1 MDRSTKIQLSK
12 LLDSMNKEISDLK
25 AEVERLRKGP
35 EPKEEEVKEEEEP
48 KEIHRYKLKQKHL
61 DELITGDFT
70 KITFT
75 VRGCTVKDYLCILLA
90 LAETELYGEPL
101 PCGYVKFT
109 LGNDKITALIQSY
122 LVKRVD

>member
-12 LLDSMNKEISDLK
+12 ILDSMNKEISNLK
-25 AEVERLRKGP
+25 AELEELRKGP
-35 EPKEEEVKEEEEP
+35 EPKEEVKEEEQP

-61 DELITGDFT
+61 EELTTGDFT

-75 VRGCTVKDYLCILLA
+75 VRGCTVKDYLCILMA
-90 LAETELYGEPL
+90 LSETELYGEPL
-101 PCGYVKFT
+101 PCGYVRFT

>member
-12 LLDSMNKEISDLK
+12 ILDSMNKEISDLK
-25 AEVERLRKGP
+25 AELEKLRKGP
-35 EPKEEEVKEEEEP
+35 EPKEEVKEEKP
-48 KEIHRYKLKQKHL
+48 KEIYRYKLKQKHL
-61 DELITGDFT
+61 EELTAGDFT

-101 PCGYVKFT
+101 PCGYVRFT

>member
-1 MDRSTKIQLSK
+1 
-12 LLDSMNKEISDLK
+12 MNKEISDLK
-25 AEVERLRKGP
+25 AELEKLRKGP
-35 EPKEEEVKEEEEP
+35 EPKEEVKEKEEP

-61 DELITGDFT
+61 EELTTGDFT

-75 VRGCTVKDYLCILLA
+75 VRGCTVKDYLCILMA
-90 LAETELYGEPL
+90 LSETELYGEPL
-101 PCGYVKFT
+101 PCGYVRFT

>member
-12 LLDSMNKEISDLK
+12 ILDSMNKEISDLK
-25 AEVERLRKGP
+25 AELEKLRKGP
-35 EPKEEEVKEEEEP
+35 EPKEEVKEKEP

-61 DELITGDFT
+61 EELTTGDFT

-101 PCGYVKFT
+101 PCGYVRFT
-109 LGNDKITALIQSY
+109 LGDDKITALIQSY

>member
-1 MDRSTKIQLSK
+1 
-12 LLDSMNKEISDLK
+12 MNKEISDLK
-25 AEVERLRKGP
+25 AELAKLRKDP
-35 EPKEEEVKEEEEP
+35 EPKEEVKEEEQP

-61 DELITGDFT
+61 DELTTGDFT

-75 VRGCTVKDYLCILLA
+75 VRGCTVKDYLCILMA
-90 LAETELYGEPL
+90 LSETELYGEPL
-101 PCGYVKFT
+101 PCGYVRFT

>member
-12 LLDSMNKEISDLK
+12 ILDSMNKEISDLK
-25 AEVERLRKGP
+25 AELEKLRKGP
-35 EPKEEEVKEEEEP
+35 EPKEEVKEEKP
-48 KEIHRYKLKQKHL
+48 KEIYRYKLKQKHL
-61 DELITGDFT
+61 DELTAGDFT

-75 VRGCTVKDYLCILLA
+75 VRGCTVKDYLYILLA

-101 PCGYVKFT
+101 PCGYVRFT

>member
-12 LLDSMNKEISDLK
+12 ILDSMNKEISDLK
-25 AEVERLRKGP
+25 AELEKLRKGP
-35 EPKEEEVKEEEEP
+35 EPKEEVKEEKP
-48 KEIHRYKLKQKHL
+48 KEIYKYKLKQKHL
-61 DELITGDFT
+61 EELTSGDFT

-75 VRGCTVKDYLCILLA
+75 VRGCTVKDYLYILLA
-90 LAETELYGEPL
+90 LSETELYGEPL
-101 PCGYVKFT
+101 PCGYVRFT

>member
-12 LLDSMNKEISDLK
+12 ILDSMNKEISDLK
-25 AEVERLRKGP
+25 AELEKLRKGP
-35 EPKEEEVKEEEEP
+35 EPKEEVKEKEEP
-48 KEIHRYKLKQKHL
+48 KEIHKYKLKQKHL
-61 DELITGDFT
+61 EELTSGDFT

-75 VRGCTVKDYLCILLA
+75 VRGCTVKDYLYILLA

-101 PCGYVKFT
+101 PCGYVRFT

>member
-1 MDRSTKIQLSK
+1 MDRSTKIQLTK
-12 LLDSMNKEISDLK
+12 ILDSMNKEISDLK
-25 AEVERLRKGP
+25 AELEQLRKGS
-35 EPKEEEVKEEEEP
+35 EPKEEVKEEEKPREVY
-48 KEIHRYKLKQKHL
+48 KYKLKQKHL
-61 DELITGDFT
+61 EELTSGDFT

-75 VRGCTVKDYLCILLA
+75 VRGCTVKDYLYILLA

-109 LGNDKITALIQSY
+109 LGSGNITALIQSY

>member
-12 LLDSMNKEISDLK
+12 ILDSMNKEISDLK
-25 AEVERLRKGP
+25 AELAKLRKDP
-35 EPKEEEVKEEEEP
+35 EPKEEVKEEEP
-48 KEIHRYKLKQKHL
+48 KEIHKYTLKQKHL
-61 DELITGDFT
+61 DELTTGDFT

-75 VRGCTVKDYLCILLA
+75 VRGCTVKDYLCILMA
-90 LAETELYGEPL
+90 LSETELYGEPL

>member
-35 EPKEEEVKEEEEP
+35 ESKEEEVKEEEEP

-61 DELITGDFT
+61 DELTTGDFT

>member
-1 MDRSTKIQLSK
+1 
-12 LLDSMNKEISDLK
+12 MNKEISDLK
-25 AEVERLRKGP
+25 AELEQLRKGP
-35 EPKEEEVKEEEEP
+35 EPKEEVKEKEEP
-48 KEIHRYKLKQKHL
+48 KEIHKYKLKQKHL
-61 DELITGDFT
+61 EELTAGDFT

-75 VRGCTVKDYLCILLA
+75 IRGCTVKDYLYILLA

-101 PCGYVKFT
+101 PCGYVRFT

>member
-1 MDRSTKIQLSK
+1 
-12 LLDSMNKEISDLK
+12 MNKEISDLK
-25 AEVERLRKGP
+25 AELEKLRKGP
-35 EPKEEEVKEEEEP
+35 EPKEEVKEEKP
-48 KEIHRYKLKQKHL
+48 KEIHKYKLKQKHL
-61 DELITGDFT
+61 EELTAGDFT

-75 VRGCTVKDYLCILLA
+75 VRGCTVKDYLYILLA

-101 PCGYVKFT
+101 PCGYVRFT

>member
-1 MDRSTKIQLSK
+1 VDRSTKIQLSK
-12 LLDSMNKEISDLK
+12 ILDSMNKEISNLK
-25 AEVERLRKGP
+25 AELEELRKGP
-35 EPKEEEVKEEEEP
+35 EPKEKVKEEEP

-61 DELITGDFT
+61 EELTAGDFT

-101 PCGYVKFT
+101 PCGYVRFT

>member
-12 LLDSMNKEISDLK
+12 LLDSMNKEISNLK
-25 AEVERLRKGP
+25 AELEQLRKGP
-35 EPKEEEVKEEEEP
+35 EPKEEAKEEEQP

-61 DELITGDFT
+61 EELTAGDFT

-101 PCGYVKFT
+101 PCGYVRFT

>member
-12 LLDSMNKEISDLK
+12 ILDSMNKEISNLK
-25 AEVERLRKGP
+25 AELEELRKGP
-35 EPKEEEVKEEEEP
+35 EPKEEVKEKEEP
-48 KEIHRYKLKQKHL
+48 KEIHKYKLKQKHL
-61 DELITGDFT
+61 EELTSGDFT

-101 PCGYVKFT
+101 PCGYVRFT

>member
-12 LLDSMNKEISDLK
+12 ILDSMNKEISDLK
-25 AEVERLRKGP
+25 AELEKLRKGP
-35 EPKEEEVKEEEEP
+35 EPKEEVKEEKP
-48 KEIHRYKLKQKHL
+48 KEIYRYKLKQKHL
-61 DELITGDFT
+61 EELTSGDFT

-101 PCGYVKFT
+101 PCGYVRFT

>member
-1 MDRSTKIQLSK
+1 
-12 LLDSMNKEISDLK
+12 MNKEISDLK
-25 AEVERLRKGP
+25 AELEKLRKGP
-35 EPKEEEVKEEEEP
+35 EPKEEVKEEKP
-48 KEIHRYKLKQKHL
+48 KEIYRYKLKQKHL
-61 DELITGDFT
+61 EELTSGDFT

-101 PCGYVKFT
+101 PCGYVRFT

>member
-61 DELITGDFT
+61 DELTTGDFT

-101 PCGYVKFT
+101 PCGYVRFT

>member
-12 LLDSMNKEISDLK
+12 ILDSMNKEISDLK
-25 AEVERLRKGP
+25 AELEKLRKGP
-35 EPKEEEVKEEEEP
+35 EPKEEVKEEEQP
-48 KEIHRYKLKQKHL
+48 KEIHKYKLKQKHL
-61 DELITGDFT
+61 DELTTGDFT

-75 VRGCTVKDYLCILLA
+75 VRGCTVRDYLCILMA
-90 LAETELYGEPL
+90 LSETELYGEPL
-101 PCGYVKFT
+101 PCGYVRFT

>member
-1 MDRSTKIQLSK
+1 VDRSTKIQLSK
-12 LLDSMNKEISDLK
+12 ILDSMNKEISNLK
-25 AEVERLRKGP
+25 AELEELRKGP
-35 EPKEEEVKEEEEP
+35 EPKEEVKEEEQP

-61 DELITGDFT
+61 EELTTGDFT

-101 PCGYVKFT
+101 PCGYVRFT

>member
-12 LLDSMNKEISDLK
+12 ILDSMNKEISDLK
-25 AEVERLRKGP
+25 AELEKLRKGP
-35 EPKEEEVKEEEEP
+35 EPKEAVKEEEQP

-61 DELITGDFT
+61 EELTTGDFT

-75 VRGCTVKDYLCILLA
+75 VRGCTVRDYLCILMA
-90 LAETELYGEPL
+90 LSETELYGEPL
-101 PCGYVKFT
+101 PCGYVRFT

>member
-25 AEVERLRKGP
+25 AEVERLRKSP
-35 EPKEEEVKEEEEP
+35 EPKEEVKEEEP

-61 DELITGDFT
+61 DELTTGDFT

>member
-12 LLDSMNKEISDLK
+12 ILDSMNKEISNLK
-25 AEVERLRKGP
+25 AELEELRKGP
-35 EPKEEEVKEEEEP
+35 EPKEEVKEEEQP

-61 DELITGDFT
+61 EELTAGDFT

-75 VRGCTVKDYLCILLA
+75 VRGCTVKDYLCILMA
-90 LAETELYGEPL
+90 LSETELYGEPL
-101 PCGYVKFT
+101 PCGYVRFT

>member
-12 LLDSMNKEISDLK
+12 ILDSMNKEISNLK
-25 AEVERLRKGP
+25 AELEELRKGP
-35 EPKEEEVKEEEEP
+35 ESKEEVKEEEKP
-48 KEIHRYKLKQKHL
+48 KEIYRYKLKQKHL
-61 DELITGDFT
+61 EELTAGDFT

-101 PCGYVKFT
+101 PCGYVRFT

>member
-12 LLDSMNKEISDLK
+12 ILDSMNKEISDLK
-25 AEVERLRKGP
+25 AELERLRKGP
-35 EPKEEEVKEEEEP
+35 EPKEEVKEEEEP

-61 DELITGDFT
+61 DELTTGDFT

-75 VRGCTVKDYLCILLA
+75 VRGCTVKDYLCILMA
-90 LAETELYGEPL
+90 LSETELYGEPL
-101 PCGYVKFT
+101 PCGYVRFT

>member
-12 LLDSMNKEISDLK
+12 LLDSMNKEIRDLK
-25 AEVERLRKGP
+25 AELEQLRKGP
-35 EPKEEEVKEEEEP
+35 EQKEEVKEEEQP
-48 KEIHRYKLKQKHL
+48 KEIHKYKLKQKHL
-61 DELITGDFT
+61 DELTAGDFT

-75 VRGCTVKDYLCILLA
+75 IRGCTVKDYLYILLA

-101 PCGYVKFT
+101 PCGYVRFT